1 MARGVMSSDPDGL
14 APWWAVEQPG
24 EPSIP
29 TAAGFTP
36 VPPVAAPPGGSGG
49 LAAGPPPA
57 PGRRP
62 RWYAIGDDPPLE
74 PVGARRAYT
83 EVLLVYLAFFAAGI
97 VAAALL
103 LGNRGSDLAN
113 RGSWGVYMPAAVNVV
128 AEIGLAVAVVLLLS
142 ARRGVSPAA
151 LGLRV
156 GRHGDGRVN
165 VSQSIRIMGW
175 SFLAIIVGG
184 VLNAALQSGSLPPFK
199 DNAPSLIYAM
209 FDSLQAGVVE
219 EMVVLAFVVVTLR
232 QARRPWWEVTV
243 VALILRG
250 AYHIYYGPGV
260 LGILVWAALFCWIYL
275 RFRQLWPL
283 IVCHALWDMV
293 AFLSRPAPV
302 VAGVGVLAVLAL
314 WVTSIILWLVAR
326 GERSGRPR
334 PPTYGWPAEANAPW
348 LPGGP
353 PSGWGRPPRV
363 DGPAQGYPGVGPG
376 PVQEV
381 PGVGAGPGHNGPVPT
396 GVAVGGPPPGW
407 HPDPAGHNRWR
418 WWDGQRWTD
427 HVSGH

>member
-1 MARGVMSSDPDGL
+1 MQ
-14 APWWAVEQPG
+14 QPG

-29 TAAGFTP
+29 TGAGFTP
-36 VPPVAAPPGGSGG
+36 VPPVAAPPGGGG
-49 LAAGPPPA
+49 GPAAGPPSG

-74 PVGARRAYT
+74 PVGTRRAYT

-142 ARRGVSPAA
+142 SRRGVSPAA

-156 GRHGDGRVN
+156 GRHRDGRVN
-165 VSQSIRIMGW
+165 ISQSIRIMGW
-175 SFLAIIVGG
+175 CFLAIIVGG
-184 VLNAALQSGSLPPFK
+184 VINAALQSGSLPPFK

-232 QARRPWWEVTV
+232 QARRPWWEITV
-243 VALILRG
+243 VALVLRG
-250 AYHIYYGPGV
+250 AYHVYYGPGV
-260 LGILVWAALFCWIYL
+260 LGILVWAALFYWIYL

-293 AFLSRPAPV
+293 AFLSRPAPA

-326 GERSGRPR
+326 SERSGRSG
-334 PPTYGWPAEANAPW
+334 PPANGWPADATAPW

-353 PSGWGRPPRV
+353 LPGPGRPPRV
-363 DGPAQGYPGVGPG
+363 DWPAQRYPGVTPRPADARRADGHPGVGPG

-381 PGVGAGPGHNGPVPT
+381 PAVVPGPAHPGQLPA
-396 GVAVGGPPPGW
+396 GVAAGGPPPGW